1 MAENNHGG
9 YRRPSDPAPTSPP
22 GALSQRTDGGPTS
35 QPPMVA
41 SGGPYGSRQEMEG
54 IQSGADMQGGGGGN
68 TAPTPTALTAPTAN
82 PDEPIT
88 SGVPVGPGLSPQA
101 AGIPDDRQATDEQ
114 LRPMLHSLEMIAN
127 LPGSNPET
135 RAYVR
140 LLKARLSNG

>member
-1 MAENNHGG
+1 MANGHGG
-9 YRRPSDPAPTSPP
+9 ERTPANPAPVSGP
-22 GALSQRTDGGPTS
+22 GALSARTDGGPTS

-41 SGGPYGSRQEMEG
+41 SGGPYGSRAEMEG

-68 TAPTPTALTAPTAN
+68 TAPTPPPLTAPTGN

-88 SGVPVGPGLSPQA
+88 SGVPVGPGLSPEA

>member
-1 MAENNHGG
+1 MANGHGG
-9 YRRPSDPAPTSPP
+9 ERTPANPAPVSGP
-22 GALSQRTDGGPTS
+22 GALSARTDGGPTS

-41 SGGPYGSRQEMEG
+41 SGGPYGSRQEMEA
-54 IQSGADMQGGGGGN
+54 IQSGADMQGGGGGM
-68 TAPTPTALTAPTAN
+68 TGPTPLPLTAPTAS

-88 SGVPVGPGLSPQA
+88 SGVPVGAGLSPQA
-101 AGIPDDRQATDEQ
+101 AGIADDRQATDEQ